1 MFVSTVCFDL
11 AGAGSLSLVRLFS
24 LLFSVESPIDA
35 NSFVEPA
42 HCFACVQCEKRNY
55 WPGIKLWTWQILD
68 ILNCGLGFVKVC
80 SPLLFLQLLTWRLFE
95 TGQTAFLST
104 LFEPAVRSLTFQERV
119 PCDNRGLLIG
129 FLCLLAS
136 QAWSGV

>member
-1 MFVSTVCFDL
+1 M
-11 AGAGSLSLVRLFS
+11 SLVRLFS

-55 WPGIKLWTWQILD
+55 WPGIKLWTWQIPD

-80 SPLLFLQLLTWRLFE
+80 SQSPVVSAIADLALVRNRADCLPLNSLRACRTFLN
-95 TGQTAFLST
+95 
-104 LFEPAVRSLTFQERV
+104 V
-119 PCDNRGLLIG
+119 
-129 FLCLLAS
+129 
-136 QAWSGV
+136 SGTCPL